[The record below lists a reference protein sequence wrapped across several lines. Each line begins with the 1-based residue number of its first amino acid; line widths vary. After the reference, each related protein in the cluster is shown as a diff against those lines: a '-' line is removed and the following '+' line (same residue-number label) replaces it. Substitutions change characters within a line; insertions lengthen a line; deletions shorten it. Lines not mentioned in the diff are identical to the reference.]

1 MQSMWRDELPRR
13 LQPFSFLLFSSKPYR
28 LKLLGAVICVLFA
41 SLATSLTAYTFKII
55 VDAAQIAT
63 TGGPLDMLWIG
74 AFMYIGISLAERIL
88 WAGSGFFG
96 MRWATGVR
104 ATSRYALTSYVTKH
118 SYAYFANRF
127 AGSISSKITQAANST
142 KDIGEQMLW
151 QFLPF
156 FITITSSLVL
166 AFITSPLIALIFL
179 AWVCIITPL
188 NIYLVRWG
196 VPRSVA
202 TQRAETALVGTTVD
216 SMTNIHAVQEYAR
229 RSYELERLKQFI
241 VKRRTTGIE
250 NWSFREYVR
259 LGNGVLQVIF
269 IGGMILVA
277 TYLTTQGALT
287 AGDIILIL
295 TIVLIMQD
303 RLTFI
308 GNQLNNF
315 GDSWGQIVESL
326 DDIAKPLEIAD
337 APNAT
342 TLPRISGDIALKN
355 LSFSYGGITVFEDLN
370 LSIPAGQRVGVVG
383 RSGAGKSTLVKLL
396 LRHYVPDGGTIY
408 LDGID
413 AAEVTRESLRNQ
425 ISVVPQEPMLF
436 HRSIRDNI
444 AYGNPTLS
452 EDEIILA
459 AKEAQAHDFIVRLAE
474 GYESLVGERGV
485 KLSGGQRQRVVIARA
500 FAKDAPILILDEAT
514 SSLDSESEGAVQEA
528 LLRIMKG
535 RTVIAIA
542 HRLSTLRAM
551 DRIIVMDGGKIVE
564 DGTHEELL
572 RHGGIYAGLWNHQA
586 GGFLVEE

>member
-41 SLATSLTAYTFKII
+41 SLATSFTAYTFKII
-55 VDAAQIAT
+55 VDAAHLAT
-63 TGGPLDMLWIG
+63 SGGDLKLLWIG

-156 FITITSSLVL
+156 FITITSSLIL
-166 AFITSPLIALIFL
+166 AFVTSPLIALIFL

-241 VKRRTTGIE
+241 TKRRITGIE

-337 APNAT
+337 APDAT

-408 LDGID
+408 LDGVD
-413 AAEVTRESLRNQ
+413 AASVTRESLRNQ

-551 DRIIVMDGGKIVE
+551 DRIIVMDGGTIVE

>member
-28 LKLLGAVICVLFA
+28 FKLLGAVICVLFA

-63 TGGPLDMLWIG
+63 TGGPLEMLWIG
-74 AFMYIGISLAERIL
+74 AFMYIGISLAERML

-156 FITITSSLVL
+156 FITITSSLIL

-241 VKRRTTGIE
+241 TKRRTTGIE

-337 APNAT
+337 APDAT

-355 LSFSYGGITVFEDLN
+355 LSFSYGGITVFEDLS

-408 LDGID
+408 LDGVD
-413 AAEVTRESLRNQ
+413 AADVTRESLRNQ

-444 AYGNPTLS
+444 AYGNPGMS

>member
-1 MQSMWRDELPRR
+1 
-13 LQPFSFLLFSSKPYR
+13 
-28 LKLLGAVICVLFA
+28 
-41 SLATSLTAYTFKII
+41 
-55 VDAAQIAT
+55 
-63 TGGPLDMLWIG
+63 MLWIG

-88 WAGSGFFG
+88 WACSGFFG

-241 VKRRTTGIE
+241 IKRRTTGIE

-396 LRHYVPDGGTIY
+396 LRHYLPDGGTIY
-408 LDGID
+408 LDGVD

-474 GYESLVGERGV
+474 GYDSLVGERGV

-551 DRIIVMDGGKIVE
+551 DRIIVMDGGTIVE